1 MSLGSKA
8 RWLLVGNS
16 RWHWAE
22 QRGDGVLH
30 GWDGAASAVGDARGG
45 DGPPPL
51 AWAAVGPR
59 PDARFCPPERQVVLA
74 DVPLRG
80 CPPWLGVDRALA
92 GWGAWQELGTSV
104 LVVDGGTVL
113 SLTRVDGDG
122 TFRGGRLLAGLRLQ
136 LEAMGQG
143 TALIPQ
149 ILRQHGGEAWSGQ
162 SGQPPPED
170 PAWPQAT
177 AAAMQVGVERGLVA
191 AITQAAREAACPWV
205 VFTGGDGGLFHQRGV
220 GELERHGLRVAH
232 RPLLCLESLAR
243 LRPPP

>member
-1 MSLGSKA
+1 MTLGLA
-8 RWLLVGNS
+8 ERWLLVGNS

-22 QRGDGVLH
+22 RRVDGRLH
-30 GWDGAASAVGDARGG
+30 GWDGAASEVGGEGA
-45 DGPPPL
+45 PPL

-59 PDARFCPPERQVVLA
+59 PDPRICPPERQVVLA
-74 DVPLRG
+74 DVPLLG

-113 SLTRVDGDG
+113 SLTRVDGEG

-149 ILRQHGGEAWSGQ
+149 ILRQPLEEAGEGADGQ
-162 SGQPPPED
+162 TPTDD
-170 PAWPQAT
+170 PTWPRAT

-191 AITQAAREAACPWV
+191 AITQAAKEATSEWV
-205 VFTGGDGGLFHQRGV
+205 VFTGGDGRLLHERGAA
-220 GELERHGLRVAH
+220 ELKRHGFSVTH
-232 RPLLCLESLAR
+232 RSLLCLESLAL
-243 LRPPP
+243 LRPAP

>member
-1 MSLGSKA
+1 MSLGSGA

-22 QRGDGVLH
+22 RRDDGELH
-30 GWDGAASAVGDARGG
+30 SWDGGASEASG
-45 DGPPPL
+45 PPL
-51 AWAAVGPR
+51 AWAAVGPS
-59 PDARFCPPERQVVLA
+59 PDPRFCPPERQVVLA
-74 DVPLRG
+74 DVPLLG

-92 GWGAWQELGTSV
+92 GWEAWQKLGTSV

-113 SLTRVDGDG
+113 SLTRVGGDG
-122 TFRGGRLLAGLRLQ
+122 TFLGGRLLAGLRLQ

-143 TALIPQ
+143 TALIPK
-149 ILRQHGGEAWSGQ
+149 ILRQSWGNAWGGG

-170 PAWPQAT
+170 PAWPTAT

-191 AITQAAREAACPWV
+191 AITLAAREADCPWV
-205 VFTGGDGGLFHQRGV
+205 VFTGGDGGLLHERGA
-220 GELERHGLRVAH
+220 GELERHGLRVAL

>member
-1 MSLGSKA
+1 MTLGPTA

-22 QRGDGVLH
+22 RGMDGQLR
-30 GWDGAASAVGDARGG
+30 GWDRAVSEVGREGA
-45 DGPPPL
+45 PPL
-51 AWAAVGPR
+51 AWAAVGLN
-59 PDARFCPPERQVVLA
+59 PDPQICPAERQVALA
-74 DVPLRG
+74 DVPLLG

-92 GWGAWQELGTSV
+92 GWEAWQEVGASV

-113 SLTRVDGDG
+113 SLTRVDGGG

-143 TALIPQ
+143 TTLIPQ
-149 ILRQHGGEAWSGQ
+149 ILNHSQEGAFEGENGRTSPG
-162 SGQPPPED
+162 D
-170 PAWPQAT
+170 PAWPVAT

-191 AITQAAREAACPWV
+191 AITAAAREAGCQWV
-205 VFTGGDGGLFHQRGV
+205 VFTGGDGGLLYERGAA
-220 GELERHGLRVAH
+220 ELEHFGLSVAH

-243 LRPPP
+243 LRPAP

>member
-1 MSLGSKA
+1 LTLGPTA

-22 QRGDGVLH
+22 RGMDGQLR
-30 GWDGAASAVGDARGG
+30 GWDRAVSEVGREGA
-45 DGPPPL
+45 PPL
-51 AWAAVGPR
+51 AWAAVGLN
-59 PDARFCPPERQVVLA
+59 PDPQICPAERQVALA
-74 DVPLRG
+74 DVPLLG

-92 GWGAWQELGTSV
+92 GWEAWQGVGASV

-113 SLTRVDGDG
+113 SLTRVDGGG

-143 TALIPQ
+143 TTLIPQ
-149 ILRQHGGEAWSGQ
+149 ILNHSREEEFEGDDGRNISA
-162 SGQPPPED
+162 D
-170 PAWPQAT
+170 PAWPRAT

-191 AITQAAREAACPWV
+191 AITAAAREAGCQWV
-205 VFTGGDGGLFHQRGV
+205 VFTGGDGGLLYERGAA
-220 GELERHGLRVAH
+220 ELEHFGLSVAH

-243 LRPPP
+243 LRPAP